1 MRTISKKTHGVLQL
15 MRDNQGVAM
24 IEFAFVAPLMAML
37 IVSGIELAN
46 YVQAH
51 SRVSEIANTV
61 ADNAARVQSGVDE
74 SDITQ
79 VFAGANIIG
88 SSIDFEDNGRVVL
101 SSLQQNGRTGT
112 SSGQMIEWQRCWGN
126 LTTVAPA
133 YGTQGKGKTTPLC
146 QMEWVRRAIRLHP
159 QMAYQSCLS
168 KFPIDIHHCFCTAS
182 LVKRPSVMKAPSPCA
197 SRATEQS
204 LMVVAPLSTPAPDR
218 RSGKSHFPTRTIMVS

>member
-101 SSLQQNGRTGT
+101 SSLQQNGRTGP

-133 YGTQGKGKTTPLC
+133 YGTQGKGKTDSSLPNGMGPASNQIASANGIPIMFVEVSYRYTPLFLHSVVG
-146 QMEWVRRAIRLHP
+146 QKTIRYESSFT
-159 QMAYQSCLS
+159 M
-168 KFPIDIHHCFCTAS
+168 
-182 LVKRPSVMKAPSPCA
+182 R
-197 SRATEQS
+197 EQ
-204 LMVVAPLSTPAPDR
+204 
-218 RSGKSHFPTRTIMVS
+218 GNRTITNGGGATVHTCA